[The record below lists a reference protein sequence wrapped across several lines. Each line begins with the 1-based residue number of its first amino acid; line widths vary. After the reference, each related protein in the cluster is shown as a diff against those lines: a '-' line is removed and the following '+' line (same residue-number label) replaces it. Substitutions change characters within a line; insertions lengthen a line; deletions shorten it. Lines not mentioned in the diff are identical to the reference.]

1 MEFKKNRVVFN
12 VLAKDLENAKEI
24 VSLAGDKV
32 LIGVMVKGFPT
43 VEEAVEQVLLFKKN
57 NIPVSVGLGAGDPS
71 MWKKVADV
79 SVETQ
84 PDHIN
89 QVFPAAGYTLGR
101 MEMTQGHLPVVNA
114 LIEPSGTPGYVYIS
128 TGPLS
133 SQYREKVTCDMA
145 AAMLAELGVESVKF
159 YPIYGNKKLDEVAA
173 MVKAATKAG
182 LKIFEP
188 TGGIGLENVGE
199 IVNTCLE
206 NGAEQVIP
214 HLYTSLVDKETGKTK
229 SSAIEE
235 LLAMEWN

>member
-1 MEFKKNRVVFN
+1 MEFKRNRVVFN

-32 LIGVMVKGFPT
+32 LIGVVVKGFPT
-43 VEEAVEQVLLFKKN
+43 VEEAVEQVLLFKQN
-57 NIPVSVGLGAGDPS
+57 GIPVSVGLGAGDPS

-79 SVETQ
+79 SVETT

-101 MEMTQGHLPVVNA
+101 MEGAQGKNPVINA
-114 LIEPSGTPGYVYIS
+114 LIEPSGTTGYVYIS
-128 TGPLS
+128 TGPIS
-133 SQYREKVTCDMA
+133 SPYREKVTCDMA
-145 AAMLAELGVESVKF
+145 AAMLVEIGVESVKF
-159 YPIYGNKKLDEVAA
+159 YPIEGDKRLDEVAA

-188 TGGIGLENVGE
+188 TGGIGLSNVQE
-199 IVNTCLE
+199 IVRTCLE
-206 NGAEQVIP
+206 NGAELVIP

-229 SSAIEE
+229 VSGIKE
-235 LLAMEWN
+235 LLEIEWE